1 MIAKPKECQQK
12 QKTNSKKAKK
22 QKAKK
27 PKSQSKKPKSQKW
40 IQLVLPNPIASFSSK
55 STKLKIGTKLIV
67 TVCYLPVVSSFAF
80 KKMLKI

>member
-1 MIAKPKECQQK
+1 MSA
-12 QKTNSKKAKK
+12 
-22 QKAKK
+22 
-27 PKSQSKKPKSQKW
+27 KPKSQKW

>member
-1 MIAKPKECQQK
+1 LRKKKKKKKTEETHPTLTRMIAKPKECQQK
-12 QKTNSKKAKK
+12 QKTKSKKAKK

-55 STKLKIGTKLIV
+55 ATKLKTRTK
-67 TVCYLPVVSSFAF
+67 
-80 KKMLKI
+80 